1 MTAHDNR
8 RIFGLRQFGDFR
20 AQFWPIHGDMHEQQ
34 FDQGAIGI
42 AHIDG
47 HHIRKILRVRID
59 VAANRRNVSDL
70 CEFVQDL
77 QISDIAGM
85 KDMNRM
91 LRGNVFAG
99 FGVRRA
105 VRIGNEH
112 KARVIF
118 GNFQRFSLMAQVRRS
133 GISRFHGPVL
143 ARVEAIAKDE
153 WDEGTT
159 CQTGLPG
166 AELSTLGHRI
176 QIVTRKNPLFPFSH
190 CHLPALPDIIEA
202 MKKSIGLFCVAAT
215 LFAACDDNGKPPRS
229 TSSSSSS
236 SSSGEGASSS
246 GQAGSGGNA
255 SSSGS
260 SSGTAGMG
268 GNGGNAGAG
277 GMGGNAG
284 ASIGG
289 AGPGGGGNGGAGGSG
304 GGGPGI
310 LSQPTY
316 DAVMVFQN
324 EHVADAPMGIAWDGS
339 SFWVGGNGTLGGFTE
354 ARYDGTGKFLA
365 DYQPGIGFAA
375 IYTKGDGT
383 SPVFARANTWLVVE
397 KQISPGQWSGVMTLA
412 GPSPPAATG
421 IAWDADHNEFIALID
436 GILNRWDS
444 TGQALAQIPFQDF
457 GTMNGEGNYPANRR
471 VAWAYG
477 YYLTYSKQYISAWN
491 GAGIRVASAKLNGA
505 GIVDFDS
512 AWSFSFA
519 QGKAWVVDSAQG
531 MWRGYVIAP

>member
-1 MTAHDNR
+1 
-8 RIFGLRQFGDFR
+8 
-20 AQFWPIHGDMHEQQ
+20 MHQQ
-34 FDQGAIGI
+34 QLDQGAIGI

-47 HHIRKILRVRID
+47 HHIRKILRMRID
-59 VAANRRNVSDL
+59 VASNRRNFSDL

-77 QISDIAGM
+77 QISDIACVKNM
-85 KDMNRM
+85 SRM
-91 LRGNVFAG
+91 LRGNVFG
-99 FGVRRA
+99 GSRVRRA
-105 VRIGNEH
+105 MRISDEH
-112 KARVIF
+112 EAPVVF
-118 GNFQRFSLMAQVRRS
+118 GNLQRFSLMAQVRRS
-133 GISRFHGPVL
+133 GMSRFHRPVL
-143 ARVEAIAKDE
+143 ARVEASAKGE
-153 WDEGTT
+153 WDEVTT

-166 AELSTLGHRI
+166 AELSTLGQLI
-176 QIVTRKNPLFPFSH
+176 QMVPRKIHSFFFSH
-190 CHLPALPDIIEA
+190 CPLPALPDILDP
-202 MKKSIGLFCVAAT
+202 MKKSMGLFCVAAM
-215 LFAACDDNGKPPRS
+215 LFAACDDNGKTP
-229 TSSSSSS
+229 SSASSSS

-246 GQAGSGGNA
+246 GVAGSGGNA

-268 GNGGNAGAG
+268 GNGGNGGNAGAG

-284 ASIGG
+284 AGGMGGNGGASAGG
-289 AGPGGGGNGGAGGSG
+289 AGPGGGGNGGAGGNG

-324 EHVADAPMGIAWDGS
+324 EHVADAPMGLAWDGS

-365 DYQPGIGFAA
+365 DYQPGIGFSA

-436 GILNRWDS
+436 GVLNRWNS
-444 TGQALAQIPFQDF
+444 TGQALAQVPFQNF

-491 GAGIRVASAKLNGA
+491 SAGIRVASAKLNGA
-505 GIVDFDS
+505 GVVDFDS